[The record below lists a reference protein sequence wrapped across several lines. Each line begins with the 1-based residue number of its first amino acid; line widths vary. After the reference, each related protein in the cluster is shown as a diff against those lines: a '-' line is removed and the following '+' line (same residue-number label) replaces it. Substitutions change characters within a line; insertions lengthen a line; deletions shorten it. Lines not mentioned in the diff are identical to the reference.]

1 MGCRL
6 WSRTESDTTEATQ
19 QQQQQQQILY
29 MYHLINTHFTGK
41 ETEAQRNKALLKALS
56 VINDCVTSYVKTQCL
71 KMTTLLFADDSVD
84 W

>member
-1 MGCRL
+1 
-6 WSRTESDTTEATQ
+6 
-19 QQQQQQQILY
+19 
-29 MYHLINTHFTGK
+29 MYHLINTHFTDK

>member
-1 MGCRL
+1 MTLIIKCC
-6 WSRTESDTTEATQ
+6 TTATSFLLNSYFS
-19 QQQQQQQILY
+19 IN
-29 MYHLINTHFTGK
+29 HLINTHFTGK

-71 KMTTLLFADDSVD
+71 KMTTLLFAHDSVD